1 MMTKLM
7 QRGMKAAT
15 VAALAVVLAACGTVR
30 QSGTPPLT
38 SSDQI
43 VLASMANYTE
53 TPDAGNSAGS
63 IAANAL
69 RAAGVDVRQAP
80 LATANGSASALFSSS
95 NRADVERTMTWARSQ
110 KARYV
115 LSGAVE
121 EWRYKTGVDGEP
133 VVGVTF
139 ELTDVDSGKVVWS
152 ATGTKSGFSRSSLS
166 TIATRLIF
174 TTLSPLTRRR

>member
-7 QRGMKAAT
+7 QRGAQAAT
-15 VAALAVVLAACGTVR
+15 VIMLAVALAACGTVR
-30 QSGTPPLT
+30 QSGAPAL
-38 SSDQI
+38 SGSDQI
-43 VLASMANYTE
+43 VLATMANFTE
-53 TPDAGNSAGS
+53 TPDAGHSAES
-63 IAANAL
+63 ITANAL
-69 RAAGVDVRQAP
+69 RASGIDVRLAP
-80 LATANGSASALFSSS
+80 VATGNGSASALFTASA
-95 NRADVERTMTWARSQ
+95 RADVERTMTWARTQ

-133 VVGVTF
+133 VVGVTY

-166 TIATRLIF
+166 TVATRLIF
-174 TTLSPLTRRR
+174 KTLAPLARQR